1 MPNHIDTGISIK
13 LNEWLSDPLSIVSQI
28 ALQVIFFYIKFH
40 FLPEEESSGLSKTV
54 GMVSC

>member
-28 ALQVIFFYIKFH
+28 ALQVIFLK
-40 FLPEEESSGLSKTV
+40 
-54 GMVSC
+54 